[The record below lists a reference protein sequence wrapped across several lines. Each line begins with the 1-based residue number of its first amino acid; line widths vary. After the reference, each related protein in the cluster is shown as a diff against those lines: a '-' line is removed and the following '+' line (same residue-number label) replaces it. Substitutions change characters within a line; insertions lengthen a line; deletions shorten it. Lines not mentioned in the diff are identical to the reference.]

1 MAVTT
6 VAGEGEFGVVHKAI
20 WYGTVV
26 AAKILK
32 NTSDIALGDFR
43 AEIEVLRKVCAG
55 PVPRTHLKGCADCR
69 HDDMPPEWFRAA
81 RIHTSSPGIFR
92 CIQAHCATESA
103 AARACR
109 CTTPTRCNSW
119 ARARSRSRTSW

>member
-1 MAVTT
+1 M
-6 VAGEGEFGVVHKAI
+6 VHKAI

-55 PVPRTHLKGCADCR
+55 PLPQTHLKGCADCR
-69 HDDMPPEWFRAA
+69 RDDMPPERC
-81 RIHTSSPGIFR
+81 REEGTNSSSPAVPSLYPGL
-92 CIQAHCATESA
+92 
-103 AARACR
+103 
-109 CTTPTRCNSW
+109 
-119 ARARSRSRTSW
+119 